1 MRCYQRLLNI
11 PYKNHVTNETVRRK
25 IQAVIGGYD
34 ELLIMVWPR
43 LCLLVLQRRFYRTQ
57 RKNEE
62 EVDRGRGGNTILKSE
77 KEWILPAQ
85 LRQPKTGQGR
95 NSFVVLRRLCKVM
108 GKNRKNVISQ

>member
-34 ELLIMVWPR
+34 ELLIMVWLR
-43 LCLLVLQRRFYRTQ
+43 LGLLVLQSFYRTQ
-57 RKNEE
+57 RKNKE

-95 NSFVVLRRLCKVM
+95 NSFVVPRRFCKVM
-108 GKNRKNVISQ
+108 GKNRKNVIAQ